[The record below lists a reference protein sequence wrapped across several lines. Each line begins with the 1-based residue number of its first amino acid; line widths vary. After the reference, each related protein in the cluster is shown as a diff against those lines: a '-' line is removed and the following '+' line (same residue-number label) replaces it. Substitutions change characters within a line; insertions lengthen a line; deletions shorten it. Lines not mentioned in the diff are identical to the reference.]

1 MSVILK
7 RNSCH
12 ENKAVSAEL
21 TGNVN
26 AWPWCCY

>member
-26 AWPWCCY
+26 A